1 MIGVDLV
8 SIEKNFKK
16 AAKEILN
23 ISTRPDDKTLLMLYS
38 LYKQAT
44 EGDVSGGLP
53 ISGGIPAIA
62 KYRAWKKQ
70 KGKSSEDAMAEYI
83 EHVAVLLERSEQ
95 ISEIES
101 WNGRTVLISG
111 ASRGL
116 GRAMALRFA
125 EEGANLVLLG
135 RTLESDDGKGSLK
148 ETAEEVESA
157 GGKAIVAVCDVRNDE
172 DVLAAVQ
179 TGVDSFGGIDAV
191 ICNAGALFIAP
202 FDETPLKRFDLVHE
216 VNIRASF
223 SLCQAALPYLRKSDN
238 GRILVICPPPSLDP
252 KWYKGTIAYTISKF
266 SMSMLVLGLSEEL
279 SGDGIAVNG
288 MWPATTIDTAAVR
301 YNKALG
307 GEEMVRRSRKPRIVA
322 DAAFAIMSKSGE
334 VTGGFHTDESI
345 LRAEGVED
353 FDQYA
358 VEPGMDL
365 QPDYY
370 L

>member
-1 MIGVDLV
+1 M
-8 SIEKNFKK
+8 SNEKRFS
-16 AAKEILN
+16 ASAREIMNLSN
-23 ISTRPDDKTLLMLYS
+23 RPDDKTLLLLYS

-70 KGKSSEDAMAEYI
+70 KGKSSEETMAEY
-83 EHVAVLLERSEQ
+83 ADLATVLLERSEK
-95 ISEIES
+95 SSHIES

-125 EEGANLVLLG
+125 QDGANLVLLG
-135 RTLESDDGKGSLK
+135 RTLESNDGKGSLK
-148 ETAEEVESA
+148 DTAEQVESA
-157 GGKAIVAVCDVRNDE
+157 GGKAVIAVCDVRNDE
-172 DVLAAVQ
+172 DVIAAVQ

-202 FDETPLKRFDLVHE
+202 FDETPMKRFDLVHE

-223 SLCQAALPYLRKSDN
+223 SLCQAALPHLRKSDN

-288 MWPATTIDTAAVR
+288 LWPATTIDTAAVR

-307 GEEMVRRSRKPRIVA
+307 GEEMVRHSRKPEIVG
-322 DAAFAIMSKSGE
+322 DAAFTIMSKSGE
-334 VTGGFHTDESI
+334 HTGEFHTDESI
-345 LRAEGVED
+345 LRAAGVED

-358 VEPGMDL
+358 VEVGMTL

>member
-1 MIGVDLV
+1 MNN
-8 SIEKNFKK
+8 EKRFNK
-16 AAKEILN
+16 AVKEIMNLSN
-23 ISTRPDDKTLLMLYS
+23 RPDDKTLLLLYS
-38 LYKQAT
+38 LYKQAK
-44 EGDVSGGLP
+44 EGDVNGGLP
-53 ISGGIPAIA
+53 INGGIPAIA

-70 KGKSSEDAMAEYI
+70 NGKSSKDAMSEYADL
-83 EHVAVLLERSEQ
+83 VAVIFERSEK
-95 ISEIES
+95 ISNIES
-101 WNGRTVLISG
+101 WKGRTVLISG

-125 EEGANLVLLG
+125 EDGANLVLLG
-135 RTLESDDGKGSLK
+135 RTLESNDDKGSLK
-148 ETAEEVESA
+148 DTAKQVESL
-157 GGKAIVAVCDVRNDE
+157 GGKAVVAVCDVRNDE
-172 DVLAAVQ
+172 DVIAAVQ
-179 TGVDSFGGIDAV
+179 IGVDSFGGIDAV

-202 FDETPLKRFDLVHE
+202 FDETPMKRFDLVHE
-216 VNIRASF
+216 VNVRASF
-223 SLCQAALPYLRKSDN
+223 SLCQEALPHLRKSDN

-307 GEEMVRRSRKPRIVA
+307 GEEMIRHSRKSTIVG
-322 DAAFAIMSKSGE
+322 DAAFIIMSKSGE
-334 VTGGFHTDESI
+334 TTGGFHTDESI
-345 LRAEGVED
+345 LRGEGVED

-358 VEPGMDL
+358 VEPGMTL

>member
-1 MIGVDLV
+1 MNN
-8 SIEKNFKK
+8 EKRFNK
-16 AAKEILN
+16 AVKEIMNLSN
-23 ISTRPDDKTLLMLYS
+23 RPDDKTLLLLYS
-38 LYKQAT
+38 LYKQAKD
-44 EGDVSGGLP
+44 GDVNGGLP
-53 ISGGIPAIA
+53 INGGIPAIA

-70 KGKSSEDAMAEYI
+70 NGKSSEDAMSEYADL
-83 EHVAVLLERSEQ
+83 VAILFERSEK
-95 ISEIES
+95 ISNIES
-101 WNGRTVLISG
+101 WKGRTVLISG

-125 EEGANLVLLG
+125 EDGANLVLLG
-135 RTLESDDGKGSLK
+135 RTLESNDDKGSLK
-148 ETAEEVESA
+148 DTAKQVESL
-157 GGKAIVAVCDVRNDE
+157 GGKAVVAVCDVRNDE
-172 DVLAAVQ
+172 DVIAAVQ
-179 TGVDSFGGIDAV
+179 IGVDSFGGIDAV

-202 FDETPLKRFDLVHE
+202 FDETPMKRFDLVHE
-216 VNIRASF
+216 VNVRASF
-223 SLCQAALPYLRKSDN
+223 SLCQAALPHLRKSDN

-307 GEEMVRRSRKPRIVA
+307 GEEMVRHSRKSTIVG
-322 DAAFAIMSKSGE
+322 DAAFIIMSKSGE
-334 VTGGFHTDESI
+334 ITGGFHTDESI
-345 LRAEGVED
+345 LRGEGVED

-358 VEPGMDL
+358 VEPGMTL

>member
-1 MIGVDLV
+1 MNN
-8 SIEKNFKK
+8 EKRFNK
-16 AAKEILN
+16 AVKEIMNLSN
-23 ISTRPDDKTLLMLYS
+23 RPDDKTLLLLYS
-38 LYKQAT
+38 LYKQAK
-44 EGDVSGGLP
+44 EGDVNGGLP
-53 ISGGIPAIA
+53 INGGIPAIA

-70 KGKSSEDAMAEYI
+70 NGKSSKDAMSEYADL
-83 EHVAVLLERSEQ
+83 VAVIFERSEK
-95 ISEIES
+95 ISNIES
-101 WNGRTVLISG
+101 WKGRTVLISG

-125 EEGANLVLLG
+125 EDGANLVLLG
-135 RTLESDDGKGSLK
+135 RTLESNDDKGSLK
-148 ETAEEVESA
+148 DTAKQVESL
-157 GGKAIVAVCDVRNDE
+157 GGKAVVAVCDVRNDE
-172 DVLAAVQ
+172 DVIAAVQ
-179 TGVDSFGGIDAV
+179 IGVDSFGGIDAV

-202 FDETPLKRFDLVHE
+202 FDETPMKRFDLVHE

-223 SLCQAALPYLRKSDN
+223 SLCQAALPHLRKSDN

-307 GEEMVRRSRKPRIVA
+307 GEEMIRHSRKSTIVG
-322 DAAFAIMSKSGE
+322 DAAFIIMSKSGE
-334 VTGGFHTDESI
+334 TTGGFHTDESI
-345 LRAEGVED
+345 LRGEGVED

-358 VEPGMDL
+358 VEPGMTL